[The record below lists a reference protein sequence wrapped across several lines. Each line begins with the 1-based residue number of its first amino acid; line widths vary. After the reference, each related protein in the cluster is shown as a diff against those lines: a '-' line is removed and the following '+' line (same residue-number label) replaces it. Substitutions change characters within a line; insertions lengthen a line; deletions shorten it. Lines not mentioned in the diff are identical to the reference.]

1 MIQALAVTQNL
12 IKCGCNHSLGVI
24 CGMFAS
30 IAVAAFLAEER
41 CIDSGGRVSDTA
53 WSCETAAGAIE
64 SLWALVTPGA
74 AALVIVAIGVPVYL
88 AVVAVGRRWIFA
100 QGN

>member
-1 MIQALAVTQNL
+1 MTQEL
-12 IKCGCNHSLGVI
+12 TKFGCNHSLGVI
-24 CGMFAS
+24 CGIFAS
-30 IAVAAFLAEER
+30 IAVASFLAEDQCLDR
-41 CIDSGGRVSDTA
+41 GGRVSDTA

-74 AALVIVAIGVPVYL
+74 VALVIVAIGIPVYF

-100 QGN
+100 HGNRHG